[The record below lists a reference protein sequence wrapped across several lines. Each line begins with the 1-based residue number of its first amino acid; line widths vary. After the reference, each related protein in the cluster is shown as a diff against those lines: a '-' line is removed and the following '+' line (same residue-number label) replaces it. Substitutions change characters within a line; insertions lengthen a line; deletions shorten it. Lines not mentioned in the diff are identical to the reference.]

1 MSQVFSPGTQSGD
14 QNIGRKPINPHASAL
29 CVPWFCRH
37 SPRLVLTPLLDHTPT
52 VPCLSPPATDILSAN
67 GQHCSPHPP
76 ITLCQRYLK
85 GAVKILVL
93 TPCRL
98 FLFSLFWHI
107 KTRQPRD
114 REAVSSAHW
123 GVIPVRVAQGWCS
136 LQKDRWRNSK
146 GWQEHW
152 LKKTM
157 SKERVTRKT
166 VEKG

>member
-1 MSQVFSPGTQSGD
+1 MANEPSIVPRSSKWRSEYWKKTNQPLRLCSLRALVLSPLS
-14 QNIGRKPINPHASAL
+14 
-29 CVPWFCRH
+29 
-37 SPRLVLTPLLDHTPT
+37 VLTPPLDHTPT
-52 VPCLSPPATDILSAN
+52 VACLSPPATDILSAN
-67 GQHCSPHPP
+67 SRHCCPRPP

-98 FLFSLFWHI
+98 SYLTVQTHQ
-107 KTRQPRD
+107 KQAAQRQRG
-114 REAVSSAHW
+114 RFVTG

-136 LQKDRWRNSK
+136 LQKDKCRNTK

-157 SKERVTRKT
+157 SKKRVKRKM

>member
-67 GQHCSPHPP
+67 GRHCSPHPP

-114 REAVSSAHW
+114 REAISSAHW
-123 GVIPVRVAQGWCS
+123 GGHPCQGGTGMVQPPKGQMKKQQG
-136 LQKDRWRNSK
+136 LAGALIEKDN
-146 GWQEHW
+146 E
-152 LKKTM
+152 
-157 SKERVTRKT
+157 
-166 VEKG
+166 